1 MRYKQIDLDIYV
13 NLTHVWST
21 CHLVNVF
28 VAPFAP
34 FLGYCYVVVFT
45 LEVVVSATGGAD
57 VGWLLGTPW
66 CALW

>member
-1 MRYKQIDLDIYV
+1 MSFI
-13 NLTHVWST
+13 THVWST

-34 FLGYCYVVVFT
+34 FLGYSYVVVFI

-57 VGWLLGTPW
+57 VGWLLGQ
-66 CALW
+66 ALDAAPSGDCTLY